1 MRSPDPPPEESP
13 VKRGVMLRRSGLL
26 CLGLTVA
33 LLAEGVRSA
42 RGDVK
47 LPAIFGDHMVLQR
60 DRKDRVWGSAQP
72 GEEVTVRIGD
82 QAKTAEAGADGRWS
96 VTLDPM
102 PAGGPHTM
110 TVKGRDEVT

>member
-1 MRSPDPPPEESP
+1 
-13 VKRGVMLRRSGLL
+13 MLRRSGLL

-60 DRKDRVWGSAQP
+60 DRKDRVWGSAQALSF
-72 GEEVTVRIGD
+72 G
-82 QAKTAEAGADGRWS
+82 AGVSARKSASW
-96 VTLDPM
+96 TQ
-102 PAGGPHTM
+102 
-110 TVKGRDEVT
+110 